1 MLLIL
6 VIGEPLF
13 VTLNSFLLLCFCLP
27 TIGLQ
32 ESIDFEK
39 EILPIFR
46 QHCFECHGEG
56 NTEGELSVES
66 IALLRRGGHTGAPI
80 LSSQLGDSELYL
92 RITSLSRGYR
102 MPKKGDSLPPGDVE
116 KIGQWILQ
124 VSANLPDESLQA
136 RGTQDEP
143 SQSAR
148 TSAGRKGGNNSQPAG
163 SVEGIQPAQM
173 MTFVIVAIVFL
184 LLIVW
189 FFYKIVSRPG
199 RREYSGNT
207 KQLKAFMAMVIGVLT
222 SIAFIGS
229 GYFLWRTG
237 ELSKENAALR
247 TELRARDSVIAPTI
261 EINEDSLPLPPHPLH
276 PPRLGGKYYRGNDE
290 RDPLLFNSGFYR
302 TATIDLNLVNSAGN
316 RVEWESDTNGD
327 LSVEIRIQRAPN
339 ATKELFSPRVHKA
352 VELQHY
358 CQTVPASNRNMKFEI
373 VEAEELWTVKVP
385 LPKADQ
391 WQDDRVEGMIYMMYG
406 VQPGVTRAPRPHFGI
421 RYDVRV
427 REGAISKESE
437 LWMGSLY
444 TLGNRVLI
452 PDENKIL
459 LDRWFDWRPIPIIE
473 GEPVTDPELLGI
485 EEHLGDE

>member
-124 VSANLPDESLQA
+124 VSTNLPDESLQA

-148 TSAGRKGGNNSQPAG
+148 TSAC
-163 SVEGIQPAQM
+163 
-173 MTFVIVAIVFL
+173 L
-184 LLIVW
+184 
-189 FFYKIVSRPG
+189 
-199 RREYSGNT
+199 
-207 KQLKAFMAMVIGVLT
+207 
-222 SIAFIGS
+222 
-229 GYFLWRTG
+229 
-237 ELSKENAALR
+237 
-247 TELRARDSVIAPTI
+247 
-261 EINEDSLPLPPHPLH
+261 
-276 PPRLGGKYYRGNDE
+276 
-290 RDPLLFNSGFYR
+290 
-302 TATIDLNLVNSAGN
+302 
-316 RVEWESDTNGD
+316 
-327 LSVEIRIQRAPN
+327 
-339 ATKELFSPRVHKA
+339 
-352 VELQHY
+352 
-358 CQTVPASNRNMKFEI
+358 
-373 VEAEELWTVKVP
+373 
-385 LPKADQ
+385 
-391 WQDDRVEGMIYMMYG
+391 
-406 VQPGVTRAPRPHFGI
+406 
-421 RYDVRV
+421 
-427 REGAISKESE
+427 
-437 LWMGSLY
+437 LY
-444 TLGNRVLI
+444 TSDAA
-452 PDENKIL
+452 DE
-459 LDRWFDWRPIPIIE
+459 
-473 GEPVTDPELLGI
+473 
-485 EEHLGDE
+485 